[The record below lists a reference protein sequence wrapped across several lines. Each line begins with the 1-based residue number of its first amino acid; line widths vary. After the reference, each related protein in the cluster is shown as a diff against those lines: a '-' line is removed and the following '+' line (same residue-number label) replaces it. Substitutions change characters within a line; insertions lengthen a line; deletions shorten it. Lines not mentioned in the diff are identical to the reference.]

1 VWILLIATVR
11 AWRLNTHNTIPYVVG
26 GVVLVIIIVL
36 AGMWDSG
43 AQRRAARFE
52 AADSASA
59 SEAGRDVPF
68 GASTFPVPPLD
79 LPHYHGI
86 DLDSET
92 STREVT
98 GA

>member
-1 VWILLIATVR
+1 
-11 AWRLNTHNTIPYVVG
+11 
-26 GVVLVIIIVL
+26 VLVIISAL
-36 AGMWDSG
+36 ASMWESG
-43 AQRRAARFE
+43 AQQRAARYA

-59 SEAGRDVPF
+59 AEAGHDVPF
-68 GASTFPVPPLD
+68 GTSTFPVPPLD

-86 DLDSET
+86 ARDQVGRDTET